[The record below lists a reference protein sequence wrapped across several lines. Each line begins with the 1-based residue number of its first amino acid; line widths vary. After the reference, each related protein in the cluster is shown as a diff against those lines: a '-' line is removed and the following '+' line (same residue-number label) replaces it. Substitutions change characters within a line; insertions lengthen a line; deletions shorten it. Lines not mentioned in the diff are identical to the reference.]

1 MGVCSTRFVP
11 GQSSRGVVRRAGL
24 ARAPIPTADP
34 SAVEQLE
41 ARTLMSFSWTPQEVY
56 LSELV
61 NRARANPQAEA
72 ARLGID
78 LSIGLTSAE
87 AARLVAQE
95 PLALNRFLTQAAR
108 AHSLDMAT
116 RNFFDHTNP
125 DGLSPTQRAQAAG
138 YGGTAGENIAAGYA
152 DVDAAHLAWMQSV
165 GHRKNVLSLHSTF
178 DSSFHYDEF
187 GPGLALGAG
196 GTYNNYYTQNFG
208 YQGPNPAF
216 YLLGVV
222 FNDADNNDFYG
233 IGEGASGIRIDV
245 ALQSAPSTVVGTYT
259 TDAAGNYQIA
269 LGAGS
274 YRVTFTRL
282 SDNAKVVK
290 NATIAGQNVRVA
302 AETGELVLPSAPDD
316 FADQGEWNIAGVL
329 QLDPTLGHGVKVGYL
344 ESIGDTDLFKFVA
357 TKSGATTITLT
368 HPAGQF
374 AMQLT
379 AYNGQRATITNGIP
393 GGEFGNGSMVRF
405 DVVAGQ
411 TYFLLAR
418 AVNSASLGT
427 YLILV
432 EGPDDNA
439 PPASSDDFADI
450 GELSTAG
457 SIQLE
462 QSSGH
467 GSKVGY
473 IESIGDTDLF
483 RMDIPRSG
491 TMTITLS
498 HPEGGFGTQLRLFDA
513 SGALIMIGTPGGAA
527 GLGSVVTLTVTA
539 GQRFYVSA
547 EASDGQSLGVYLFSI
562 QGPGAEPPPPP
573 TAVINEGVL
582 PARESLVSSMWRD
595 GRLTLV
601 YMNGW
606 NQPVIATRNDDGSWT
621 WSDVRGGSEPVVD
634 GEIVTWTDRRDQ
646 RNYAAM
652 RSIDGLLLFREDV
665 DGTWSYR
672 NLNDELPL
680 GSYISSDLS
689 MLVDRMGRASIVGVS
704 DGGEVIT
711 YMQLLKKNA
720 EGGYIWAY
728 RNITATDIEARRL
741 EVPEVYSE
749 LVTWVTP
756 NWSCNI
762 AFLNQDGAI
771 QLLYKPVNKTRWFLQ
786 NLGAVAPIKTPLVG
800 ELTVFQTPANRG
812 VHIAGTAE
820 NGDVWVTSFRDKA
833 GWSSRNLTAR
843 LKGPA
848 LEIRSLTSYV
858 DRNGVGY
865 IAGIRSDGDISM
877 YRYAPKKNAWG
888 KVAIVLQT
896 PNWRNMMGRLDA
908 TVNAGTGE
916 INIVGTLD
924 SARLVRWSW
933 APGRGWQYE
942 DVTQLLAEAVVR
954 GEGG

>member
-1 MGVCSTRFVP
+1 MAVRSTRFVP

-24 ARAPIPTADP
+24 ARASIPVADA
-34 SAVEQLE
+34 SSVEQLE
-41 ARTLMSFSWTPQEVY
+41 PRTLMSFSWTPQEVY

-72 ARLGID
+72 SRLGID
-78 LSIGLTSAE
+78 LSVGLTSAE

-95 PLALNRFLTQAAR
+95 PLALNQYLTLAAR
-108 AHSLDMAT
+108 AHSLDMAN

-125 DGLSPTQRAQAAG
+125 DGLSPTQRAQSAG

-152 DVDAAHLAWMQSV
+152 TVDASHLAWMQSV

-178 DSSFHYDEF
+178 DSNFHYDEF
-187 GPGLALGAG
+187 GPGMALGAG

-208 YQGPNPAF
+208 YQGATPAF

-222 FNDADNNDFYG
+222 FADGDNNDFYG

-245 ALQSAPSTVVGTYT
+245 ALQSAPSNVVGTYT

-269 LGAGS
+269 LGAGA

-282 SDNAKVVK
+282 SDNSKVVK
-290 NATIAGQNVRVA
+290 NATIAGENVRLA
-302 AETGELVLPSAPDD
+302 AETGELMLPSAPDD
-316 FADQGEWNIAGVL
+316 FADQGEWNAAGVI

-344 ESIGDTDLFKFVA
+344 ESNGDTDLFKFVA
-357 TKSGATTITLT
+357 SKSGATTITLT

-379 AYNGQRATITNGIP
+379 AYNAQHGAIATGIP

-418 AVNSASLGT
+418 AINSASLGT

-432 EGPDDNA
+432 EGPEDNA
-439 PPASSDDFADI
+439 PPAGSDDFADI
-450 GELSTAG
+450 GELSSAG

-483 RMDIPRSG
+483 RMQIPKSG

-498 HPEGGFGTQLRLFDA
+498 HPEGGLGTQLRMFDA
-513 SGALIMIGTPGGAA
+513 SGALVMIGTPGGAA
-527 GLGSVVTLTVTA
+527 GNGSVITLTVTA
-539 GQRFYVSA
+539 GQTFYVSA

-562 QGPGAEPPPPP
+562 QGPGADPPPPP
-573 TAVINEGVL
+573 VAVINDGVV
-582 PARESLVSSMWRD
+582 PARESLVTSMWRD
-595 GRLTLV
+595 GKLTLV

-606 NQPVIATRNDDGSWT
+606 NQPVMATRNADGTWT
-621 WSDVRGGSEPVVD
+621 WTDIRGGSEPVVD
-634 GEIVTWTDRRDQ
+634 GELVTWTDRRDGL
-646 RNYAAM
+646 NYAAV
-652 RSIDGLLLFREDV
+652 RSIDGLLIFREGG
-665 DGTWSYR
+665 DGTWTYR

-680 GSYISSDLS
+680 ASYMSSDLS
-689 MLVDRMGRASIVGVS
+689 LIVDRMGRASIVGVS

-720 EGGYIWAY
+720 QGYVWSY
-728 RNITATDIEARRL
+728 RNISATDLEARRL
-741 EVPEVYSE
+741 AVPEVYSE
-749 LVTWVTP
+749 LITWVTP

-762 AFLNQDGAI
+762 AFLNEDGAI

-786 NLGAVAPIKTPLVG
+786 NLAAVAPTKTPLVG
-800 ELTVFQTPANRG
+800 ELTVFQTASNKG

-820 NGDVWVTSFRDKA
+820 NGDVWVTSYRDKA
-833 GWSSRNLTAR
+833 GWSSRNLSAR
-843 LKGPA
+843 LKGPQVQ
-848 LEIRSLTSYV
+848 IRSLTSYV
-858 DRNGVGY
+858 DKNGIGY
-865 IAGIRSDGDISM
+865 IAGIRADGDIST
-877 YRYAPKKNAWG
+877 YRYTPKKNAWG
-888 KVAIVLQT
+888 KVAVTLLT

-908 TVNAGTGE
+908 TVNTTTGE
-916 INIVGTLD
+916 INLVGSLD
-924 SARLVRWSW
+924 SGRLVRWSW
-933 APGRGWQYE
+933 VQGRGWQYE
-942 DVTQLLAEAVVR
+942 DVSILLAEAVLR